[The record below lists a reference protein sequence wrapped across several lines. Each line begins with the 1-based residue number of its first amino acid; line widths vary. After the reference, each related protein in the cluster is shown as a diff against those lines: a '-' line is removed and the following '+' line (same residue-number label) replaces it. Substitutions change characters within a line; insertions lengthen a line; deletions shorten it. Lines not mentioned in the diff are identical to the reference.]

1 MPFGNFTCNNTCR
14 KDLLFEPDHIC
25 THCILSHYIRTYT
38 YVYVL
43 FSAICL
49 HPNTH
54 TSMPWIHVHSDI
66 VPMYA
71 ASRSKMHLSSSFR
84 FSQGKEAQSEWRIA
98 STFGCTCQSSKLLNP
113 QILPGKCAFCTVRS
127 SFNKRK
133 HSRSLPPASTN
144 GSAMNDTV
152 QSNHVVTENKLKEKP
167 GMVCRN
173 EANRKNSGSQL

>member
-133 HSRSLPPASTN
+133 HSRSLQLQQ
-144 GSAMNDTV
+144 M
-152 QSNHVVTENKLKEKP
+152 
-167 GMVCRN
+167 
-173 EANRKNSGSQL
+173 EAP